1 MNEKKQSSD
10 KAVIIGSIV
19 LILLMVLA
27 MKGIFAFLKADA
39 QKNAV
44 PIPSSSASQSI
55 DTPGGSGQQTD
66 EEAPSFCPFC
76 GKELNDSFQWGQF
89 CPSCGKKVEQ

>member
-1 MNEKKQSSD
+1 
-10 KAVIIGSIV
+10 
-19 LILLMVLA
+19 MVLA
-27 MKGIFAFLKADA
+27 VKGILAFLKADA

-66 EEAPSFCPFC
+66 EETPSFCPFC

-89 CPSCGKKVEQ
+89 CPYCGKKVEQ